1 MKKLSYIFLFL
12 VLALAAALHVK
23 HRLSL
28 GAEAYIYGYP
38 LVLMDAT
45 QRSSESTVGVNQLGH
60 RLELPDHNFRAVVRP
75 NNDTAY
81 SIAWLDLS
89 GGPQVLSL
97 PDMGARYYVM
107 PFMDAWSNVF
117 AQLGSSS
124 TGQKSGD
131 YLIYGPGWKGDLPAD
146 IPAVEAPT
154 NKVWLIGR
162 SQINGLDDMQK
173 LQQKLSQMALTS
185 LTEFNSG
192 ERHYSRVITELDK
205 SNVLAEVDDMEPADF
220 FQRLNRLMA
229 EQTAPVADAA
239 QLERLNFIHIGSGL
253 DFKNNVGVDPWL
265 IGNGAKLAKQAL
277 QDKKS
282 EDRSGVNG
290 WAIVRKGIGRYG
302 IDYKTRAFVAMI
314 GLGALPP
321 EEASYPNTF
330 KDSNGDRLDGNYR
343 YRLHFAPGELPP
355 AKAFW
360 SITLYD
366 RDGFMV
372 DNKIQRYSIGD
383 RDNLHFNPDGS
394 LDIFVQSLSHELS
407 DNWLPAPNGE
417 FSITMRVYLPSKQ
430 YLDGQWWPPSV
441 QRLP

>member
-45 QRSSESTVGVNQLGH
+45 QRSSESTFGVNRLGH

-89 GGPQVLSL
+89 RGPQVLSL
-97 PDMGARYYVM
+97 PDMGSRYYVM

-117 AQLGSSS
+117 ARLGSST
-124 TGQKSGD
+124 TGQKAGD
-131 YLIYGPGWKGDLPAD
+131 YLIYGPDWKGSLPTE
-146 IPAVEAPT
+146 ISAVQAPS

-162 SQINGLDDMQK
+162 SQINGSSDMPELQK
-173 LQQKLSQMALTS
+173 KLSQMALTS
-185 LTEFNSG
+185 LAEFNRG
-192 ERHYSRVITELDK
+192 GKNYSRVITKLDK
-205 SNVLAEVDDMEPADF
+205 SNVLAEVDAMDSAEF
-220 FQRLNRLMA
+220 FQRLNLLMA
-229 EQTAPVADAA
+229 EQAAPVADAA
-239 QLERLNFIHIGSGL
+239 QIERLDFIHIGSGL
-253 DFKNNVGVDPWL
+253 DFGKNVGVDPWL
-265 IGNGAKLAKQAL
+265 IARGAKLAKQAL
-277 QDKKS
+277 RDKKN
-282 EDRSGVNG
+282 EDRSGING

-330 KDSNGDRLDGNYR
+330 KDSSGDRLDGRYR

-355 AKAFW
+355 ANAFW
-360 SITLYD
+360 SLTMYD

-372 DNKIQRYSIGD
+372 GNEIQRYSIGD
-383 RDNLHFNPDGS
+383 RDKLHFNPDGS
-394 LDIFVQSLSHELS
+394 LDIFIQNSSHELS
-407 DNWLPAPNGE
+407 SNWLPSPSGE
-417 FSITMRVYLPSKQ
+417 FSITMRVYLPSKR

-441 QRLP
+441 KRLP